1 MSEQPSD
8 QKPNPEA
15 PSKPNPE
22 APSKL
27 PQPIKRL
34 KKIRKGP
41 RTIIFT
47 GKTNCHILGFEKD
60 VQAQQLIDS
69 YIDVEVA
76 DGGESDCYYNAKD
89 SFEHCFEASSKYD
102 RMKAYYEVK
111 REGC

>member
-15 PSKPNPE
+15 PKPNPE

-41 RTIIFT
+41 RTVIFT
-47 GKTNCHILGFEKD
+47 GKTNCHILGFEKE

-76 DGGESDCYYNAKD
+76 EGGESDCYYDAKAT
-89 SFEHCFEASSKYD
+89 FEHCFEATSKYD
-102 RMKAYYEVK
+102 RLKAYYEVK